1 MFTASTTA
9 VNLGAMKYGERRIRA
24 GSGRH
29 RLDEFPSTS
38 GARTSQPQT
47 IVDSQSQ
54 EYNAV
59 TSLAL
64 CCPITSQVK
73 GYPFEVGLPLDGRI
87 TGVVL
92 ADQIRNLDWKTRRV
106 QFECETT
113 DGVVQEVI
121 GKVSALLG

>member
-1 MFTASTTA
+1 MVTEGYVPNRGNIVWMSFNPQAGHEQA
-9 VNLGAMKYGERRIRA
+9 GRRPA
-24 GSGRH
+24 
-29 RLDEFPSTS
+29 L
-38 GARTSQPQT
+38 
-47 IVDSQSQ
+47 IVSPQ
-54 EYNAV
+54 EYNAI

-73 GYPFEVGLPLDGRI
+73 GYPFEVGLPPDGRI

-92 ADQIRNLDWKTRRV
+92 ADQIRNLDWKARRA